1 MLKVV
6 CIPAYNEERIIQDVI
21 LECQKYA
28 DKILVCDDG
37 SKDDTFNVAEKAGA
51 VVLRHEKNLGKG
63 AALKTLFAEC
73 KKMDAELIV
82 TIDGDGQF
90 LPEEIQKLTDPIK
103 TDHFD
108 IVIGNR
114 FSQSEE
120 MPSYRKAGN
129 KMLDKFTKLA
139 AQLPFEDTQSGFR
152 AYSKNAIEKI
162 SFSTNGFGVDSE
174 ILVDAVKKDLKI
186 TEQNVTVLYNTGDKT
201 STKNPVSHSMGV
213 IASILEL
220 IAINH
225 PLKYLG
231 IPGIILLVIGIVYS
245 VTVMAI
251 FNETRYFSIPST
263 LLALG
268 SLVNECTEYKEGFII
283 KEIVKNC
290 IKNNFNTKDFDK
302 ENNDKEEKQLE
313 NEEVLFIERT
323 AYDINVSSLI
333 AGLGLGGLAIALAAQ
348 DTIRNLL
355 GGVTIFADKPFEV
368 GDWVVVDGVEG
379 TVEAVGF
386 RSTRVRTFYNS
397 LISVP
402 NGNLMDSGIDNMGK
416 RRWRRYKTTLGVAYH
431 TKPDQLQAFVEGIR
445 AIIQANPGM
454 RQDYYIVEFHGFGA
468 TSLDILVYCF
478 IDAEDW
484 NQELRTRHVL
494 NLDIMRLAESLQV
507 EFAFP
512 TQTLHIARMPG
523 QPQELPEIP
532 ERTHLREVIDS
543 FGPGG
548 NNGQRI
554 DQPITDGHESV
565 LESPYAQADEG

>member
-1 MLKVV
+1 M
-6 CIPAYNEERIIQDVI
+6 I
-21 LECQKYA
+21 
-28 DKILVCDDG
+28 
-37 SKDDTFNVAEKAGA
+37 VAAP
-51 VVLRHEKNLGKG
+51 NW
-63 AALKTLFAEC
+63 F
-73 KKMDAELIV
+73 
-82 TIDGDGQF
+82 
-90 LPEEIQKLTDPIK
+90 TD
-103 TDHFD
+103 
-108 IVIGNR
+108 
-114 FSQSEE
+114 E
-120 MPSYRKAGN
+120 
-129 KMLDKFTKLA
+129 
-139 AQLPFEDTQSGFR
+139 
-152 AYSKNAIEKI
+152 
-162 SFSTNGFGVDSE
+162 
-174 ILVDAVKKDLKI
+174 
-186 TEQNVTVLYNTGDKT
+186 
-201 STKNPVSHSMGV
+201 
-213 IASILEL
+213 
-220 IAINH
+220 
-225 PLKYLG
+225 YLG
-231 IPGIILLVIGIVYS
+231 IEIEQYIGFGLLAIAVTILHFTLLRLITIFVRRRYSGDDLSFWEVERRRLNRGILLVTAGI
-245 VTVMAI
+245 
-251 FNETRYFSIPST
+251 T
-263 LLALG
+263 LLVGFPMLDFDPEIENVVNQIA
-268 SLVNECTEYKEGFII
+268 SLVAAVGVLQVAYRAIDIFMDVLARRATETESKLDDSL
-283 KEIVKNC
+283 VP
-290 IKNNFNTKDFDK
+290 
-302 ENNDKEEKQLE
+302 L
-313 NEEVLFIERT
+313 LRT
-323 AYDINVSSLI
+323 AVRLFVTFVGLLFVLQNLDINVSSLI

-348 DTIRNLL
+348 DTVRNLL

-402 NGNLMDSGIDNMGK
+402 NGNLMDSGIDNMGQ

-484 NQELRTRHVL
+484 NEELRTRHVL

-523 QPQELPEIP
+523 HAQELPEIP
-532 ERTHLREVIDS
+532 DRTNLRNVVNS

-548 NNGQRI
+548 KSGQRV

>member
-1 MLKVV
+1 M
-6 CIPAYNEERIIQDVI
+6 I
-21 LECQKYA
+21 
-28 DKILVCDDG
+28 
-37 SKDDTFNVAEKAGA
+37 VAAP
-51 VVLRHEKNLGKG
+51 NW
-63 AALKTLFAEC
+63 F
-73 KKMDAELIV
+73 
-82 TIDGDGQF
+82 
-90 LPEEIQKLTDPIK
+90 TD
-103 TDHFD
+103 
-108 IVIGNR
+108 
-114 FSQSEE
+114 E
-120 MPSYRKAGN
+120 
-129 KMLDKFTKLA
+129 
-139 AQLPFEDTQSGFR
+139 
-152 AYSKNAIEKI
+152 
-162 SFSTNGFGVDSE
+162 
-174 ILVDAVKKDLKI
+174 
-186 TEQNVTVLYNTGDKT
+186 
-201 STKNPVSHSMGV
+201 
-213 IASILEL
+213 
-220 IAINH
+220 
-225 PLKYLG
+225 YLG
-231 IPGIILLVIGIVYS
+231 IEIEQYIGFGLLAIVVTLLHFALLRLITIFVRRRYSGDDLSFWEVERRRLNRGILLVTAGI
-245 VTVMAI
+245 
-251 FNETRYFSIPST
+251 T
-263 LLALG
+263 LLVGFPMLDFDPEIENVVNQIA
-268 SLVNECTEYKEGFII
+268 SLVAAVGVLQVAYRAIDIFMDVLARRATETESKLDDSL
-283 KEIVKNC
+283 VP
-290 IKNNFNTKDFDK
+290 
-302 ENNDKEEKQLE
+302 L
-313 NEEVLFIERT
+313 LRT
-323 AYDINVSSLI
+323 AVRLFVTFVGLLFVLQNLDINVSSLI

-348 DTIRNLL
+348 DTVRNLL

-402 NGNLMDSGIDNMGK
+402 NGNLMDSGIDNMGQ

-484 NQELRTRHVL
+484 NEELRTRHVL

-523 QPQELPEIP
+523 QAQELPEIP
-532 ERTHLREVIDS
+532 DRTNLRNVVNS

-548 NNGQRI
+548 KSGQRV

>member
-1 MLKVV
+1 M
-6 CIPAYNEERIIQDVI
+6 I
-21 LECQKYA
+21 
-28 DKILVCDDG
+28 
-37 SKDDTFNVAEKAGA
+37 VAAP
-51 VVLRHEKNLGKG
+51 NW
-63 AALKTLFAEC
+63 F
-73 KKMDAELIV
+73 
-82 TIDGDGQF
+82 
-90 LPEEIQKLTDPIK
+90 TD
-103 TDHFD
+103 
-108 IVIGNR
+108 
-114 FSQSEE
+114 E
-120 MPSYRKAGN
+120 
-129 KMLDKFTKLA
+129 
-139 AQLPFEDTQSGFR
+139 
-152 AYSKNAIEKI
+152 
-162 SFSTNGFGVDSE
+162 
-174 ILVDAVKKDLKI
+174 
-186 TEQNVTVLYNTGDKT
+186 
-201 STKNPVSHSMGV
+201 
-213 IASILEL
+213 
-220 IAINH
+220 
-225 PLKYLG
+225 YLG
-231 IPGIILLVIGIVYS
+231 IEIEQYIGFGLLAIAVTILHFALLRLITIFVRRRYSGDDLSFWEVERRRLNRGILLVTAGI
-245 VTVMAI
+245 
-251 FNETRYFSIPST
+251 T
-263 LLALG
+263 LLVGFPMLDFDPEIENIVNQIA
-268 SLVNECTEYKEGFII
+268 SLVAAVGVLQVAYRAIDIFMDVLARRATQTESKLDDSL
-283 KEIVKNC
+283 VP
-290 IKNNFNTKDFDK
+290 
-302 ENNDKEEKQLE
+302 L
-313 NEEVLFIERT
+313 LRT
-323 AYDINVSSLI
+323 AVRLFVTFVGLLFVLQNLDINVSSLI

-348 DTIRNLL
+348 DTVRNLL

-402 NGNLMDSGIDNMGK
+402 NGNLMDSGIDNMGQ

-484 NQELRTRHVL
+484 NEELRTRHVL

-523 QPQELPEIP
+523 QSQELPEIP
-532 ERTHLREVIDS
+532 DRTDLRNVVNS

-548 NNGQRI
+548 KSGQRV

>member
-1 MLKVV
+1 M
-6 CIPAYNEERIIQDVI
+6 I
-21 LECQKYA
+21 
-28 DKILVCDDG
+28 
-37 SKDDTFNVAEKAGA
+37 VAAP
-51 VVLRHEKNLGKG
+51 NW
-63 AALKTLFAEC
+63 F
-73 KKMDAELIV
+73 
-82 TIDGDGQF
+82 
-90 LPEEIQKLTDPIK
+90 TD
-103 TDHFD
+103 
-108 IVIGNR
+108 
-114 FSQSEE
+114 E
-120 MPSYRKAGN
+120 
-129 KMLDKFTKLA
+129 
-139 AQLPFEDTQSGFR
+139 
-152 AYSKNAIEKI
+152 
-162 SFSTNGFGVDSE
+162 
-174 ILVDAVKKDLKI
+174 
-186 TEQNVTVLYNTGDKT
+186 
-201 STKNPVSHSMGV
+201 
-213 IASILEL
+213 
-220 IAINH
+220 
-225 PLKYLG
+225 YLG
-231 IPGIILLVIGIVYS
+231 IEIEQYIGFGLLAIAVTILHFALLRLITIFVRRRYSGDDLSFWEVERRRLNRGILLVTAGI
-245 VTVMAI
+245 
-251 FNETRYFSIPST
+251 T
-263 LLALG
+263 LLVGFPMLDFDPEIENIVNQIA
-268 SLVNECTEYKEGFII
+268 SLVAAVGVLQVAYRAIDIFMDVLARRATQTESKLDDSL
-283 KEIVKNC
+283 VP
-290 IKNNFNTKDFDK
+290 
-302 ENNDKEEKQLE
+302 L
-313 NEEVLFIERT
+313 LRT
-323 AYDINVSSLI
+323 AVRLFVTFVGLLFVLQNLDINVSSLI

-348 DTIRNLL
+348 DTVRNLL

-402 NGNLMDSGIDNMGK
+402 NGNLMDSGIDNMGQ

-484 NQELRTRHVL
+484 NEELRTRHVL

-523 QPQELPEIP
+523 QAEELPEIP
-532 ERTHLREVIDS
+532 DRTDLRNVVNS

-548 NNGQRI
+548 KSGQRV

>member
-1 MLKVV
+1 M
-6 CIPAYNEERIIQDVI
+6 I
-21 LECQKYA
+21 
-28 DKILVCDDG
+28 
-37 SKDDTFNVAEKAGA
+37 VAAP
-51 VVLRHEKNLGKG
+51 NW
-63 AALKTLFAEC
+63 F
-73 KKMDAELIV
+73 
-82 TIDGDGQF
+82 
-90 LPEEIQKLTDPIK
+90 TD
-103 TDHFD
+103 
-108 IVIGNR
+108 
-114 FSQSEE
+114 E
-120 MPSYRKAGN
+120 
-129 KMLDKFTKLA
+129 
-139 AQLPFEDTQSGFR
+139 
-152 AYSKNAIEKI
+152 
-162 SFSTNGFGVDSE
+162 
-174 ILVDAVKKDLKI
+174 
-186 TEQNVTVLYNTGDKT
+186 
-201 STKNPVSHSMGV
+201 
-213 IASILEL
+213 
-220 IAINH
+220 
-225 PLKYLG
+225 YLG
-231 IPGIILLVIGIVYS
+231 IEIEQYIGFGLLAIAVTILHFTLLRLITIFVRRRYSGDDLSFWEVERRRLNRGILLVTAGI
-245 VTVMAI
+245 
-251 FNETRYFSIPST
+251 T
-263 LLALG
+263 LLVGFPMLDFDPEIENVVNQIA
-268 SLVNECTEYKEGFII
+268 SLVAAVGVLQVAYRAIDIFMDVLARRATQTESKLDDSL
-283 KEIVKNC
+283 VP
-290 IKNNFNTKDFDK
+290 
-302 ENNDKEEKQLE
+302 L
-313 NEEVLFIERT
+313 LRT
-323 AYDINVSSLI
+323 AVRLFVTFVGLLFVLQNLDINVSSLI

-348 DTIRNLL
+348 DTVRNLL

-402 NGNLMDSGIDNMGK
+402 NGNLMDSGIDNMGQ

-484 NQELRTRHVL
+484 NEELRTRHVL

-523 QPQELPEIP
+523 QAEELPEIP
-532 ERTHLREVIDS
+532 DRTDLRNVVNS

-548 NNGQRI
+548 KSGQRV